1 MVNGVIPVISE
12 NHVTLVTGVFYLSSW
27 IQWRLVIKQLNWAE
41 FNVSKKGINL
51 FLLVYTVGIIAVNF
65 G

>member
-65 G
+65 V